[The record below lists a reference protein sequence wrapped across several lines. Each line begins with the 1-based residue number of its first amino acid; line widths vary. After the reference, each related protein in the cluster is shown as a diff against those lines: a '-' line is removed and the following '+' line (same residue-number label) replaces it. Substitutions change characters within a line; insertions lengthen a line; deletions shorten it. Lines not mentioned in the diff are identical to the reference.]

1 MTAIII
7 FAISIFVLM
16 GWAFD
21 IAALKS
27 VIPGLTPMNPG
38 GTAVCFIL
46 AAASLWLV
54 ARHDRHR
61 WHSFAQRSAAVLI
74 AVISISALGHVFLG
88 WDFQPDQILFT
99 EKLAA
104 EAEISGYPNRMA
116 PNTAIAFLLTAIAL
130 LFFDLRVRRVWIA
143 QVCAFLVLT
152 IALLTIIGY
161 AYSSLALTGI
171 KHFIPMAINTACC
184 FALLG
189 TGLLCVRPQRGAM
202 GVLVATGPGGVI
214 ARRMLPIVIILPA
227 IAGWLIGKGLR
238 EEVYNHVTALSIFA
252 LLCIT
257 LHSALTWWNAYA
269 LEVIGRQLKE
279 SEERYKLA
287 SQGSNDGLWD
297 WDLVNDTLYWSPRL
311 NEMLCIADPFF
322 SPSTQE
328 ITKRL
333 HPDERDE
340 VLATLKQHMK
350 SCQPYDAEF
359 RIQRED
365 QSYIWVRNR
374 GAGVKGSNGRTA
386 RMTGTITDVTDRKL
400 VEQERAAAKDMAEK
414 ANQAK
419 SEFLANMSHELRTP
433 LNSIIGMT
441 RLVYDDTRLAQE
453 HKEMLGVVTR
463 SGENLLTIVNDI
475 LDLAKVESGEVELE
489 NIVFYLREVVDNVL
503 EVITPLSSAKGLG
516 FSCSFAASHAPYLH
530 GDPVRLS
537 RIMTNLL
544 GNAIKYTEKGEVKV
558 DISWTQPSQDTFVMD
573 FSVTDTGIGIAPDRI
588 ESVFQK
594 FTQAD
599 SSITRRFGGTGL
611 GLHITEQLVHK
622 MGGTIGV
629 ESRLGEGSRFWVRIP
644 FATADV
650 RPAEDRRPSLRSPVM
665 RLSTDV
671 LKRADEISVLIADDH
686 SLNQVFMRK
695 LLTRMGVARLEFV
708 DNGEQ
713 AVAAYQSGNHD
724 LILMDCHMPIKSGFE
739 ASREIRALEEGGD
752 RHVVILAMTADA
764 MSGTRERC
772 LHAGMDEYISKPIS
786 AEELRHMMSRWVVFL
801 DEEET
806 ESAPPPAA
814 GKAADIDALRQFAD
828 DDEEVHRLV
837 SLFVEQSVAI
847 IRTLEDNCIDGAS
860 TAWCEAAHKLKG
872 GAGIV
877 KAERLDRLCSE
888 AQAMDIA
895 DRGARIEKLAAIRAA
910 FEDAR
915 NILETITRKAS

>member
-1 MTAIII
+1 
-7 FAISIFVLM
+7 
-16 GWAFD
+16 
-21 IAALKS
+21 
-27 VIPGLTPMNPG
+27 
-38 GTAVCFIL
+38 
-46 AAASLWLV
+46 
-54 ARHDRHR
+54 
-61 WHSFAQRSAAVLI
+61 
-74 AVISISALGHVFLG
+74 
-88 WDFQPDQILFT
+88 
-99 EKLAA
+99 
-104 EAEISGYPNRMA
+104 
-116 PNTAIAFLLTAIAL
+116 
-130 LFFDLRVRRVWIA
+130 
-143 QVCAFLVLT
+143 
-152 IALLTIIGY
+152 
-161 AYSSLALTGI
+161 
-171 KHFIPMAINTACC
+171 
-184 FALLG
+184 
-189 TGLLCVRPQRGAM
+189 
-202 GVLVATGPGGVI
+202 
-214 ARRMLPIVIILPA
+214 
-227 IAGWLIGKGLR
+227 
-238 EEVYNHVTALSIFA
+238 
-252 LLCIT
+252 
-257 LHSALTWWNAYA
+257 
-269 LEVIGRQLKE
+269 
-279 SEERYKLA
+279 
-287 SQGSNDGLWD
+287 
-297 WDLVNDTLYWSPRL
+297 
-311 NEMLCIADPFF
+311 
-322 SPSTQE
+322 
-328 ITKRL
+328 
-333 HPDERDE
+333 
-340 VLATLKQHMK
+340 
-350 SCQPYDAEF
+350 
-359 RIQRED
+359 
-365 QSYIWVRNR
+365 
-374 GAGVKGSNGRTA
+374 
-386 RMTGTITDVTDRKL
+386 
-400 VEQERAAAKDMAEK
+400 
-414 ANQAK
+414 
-419 SEFLANMSHELRTP
+419 
-433 LNSIIGMT
+433 
-441 RLVYDDTRLAQE
+441 
-453 HKEMLGVVTR
+453 MLGVVTR